1 MNKTKFITILIFM
14 FVIQVL
20 FFIYINEYTYISGDI
35 FESPFLLG
43 FVYLILYFWKKE
55 NIKKKYQL
63 TNKYFYLSILIT
75 WTILSVI
82 SFFVLGLLV
91 RARVLAGTGYFL
103 AGIEYIIMPLF
114 YELEMIVILILD
126 LIWFIIKKILKL

>member
-43 FVYLILYFWKKE
+43 FVYLIIYFWQKQK
-55 NIKKKYQL
+55 IKKKYQL
-63 TNKYFYLSILIT
+63 TNKYFYLSIIIT
-75 WTILSVI
+75 WTILSVVC
-82 SFFVLGLLV
+82 FFTLGLLV
-91 RARVLAGTGYFL
+91 KARILAGTGDFL
-103 AGIEYIIMPLF
+103 AGIEYIIMPF
-114 YELEMIVILILD
+114 VYELEMIVILVLD
-126 LIWFIIKKILKL
+126 LIWFIFKKLFKI